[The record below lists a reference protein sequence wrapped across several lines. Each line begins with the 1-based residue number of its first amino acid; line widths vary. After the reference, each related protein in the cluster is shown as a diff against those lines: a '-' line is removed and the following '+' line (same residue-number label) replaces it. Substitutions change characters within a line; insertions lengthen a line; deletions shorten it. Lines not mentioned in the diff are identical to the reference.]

1 LRTDD
6 RSKFRAKEK
15 DIIALLDALKEL
27 FQENKDKVTP
37 KKVAERMG
45 QKLHKQIPLYKA
57 SGVYLSLGFMTRK
70 SNKSGEGYYLIPS
83 PGLLAEK
90 RAQFC
95 KDDINSNNLQ
105 TKN

>member
-1 LRTDD
+1 M
-6 RSKFRAKEK
+6 
-15 DIIALLDALKEL
+15 LDALKEL